1 MHRLLSILFIAFL
14 IESCATGS
22 KGHPFTETTD
32 YYTTDICIDSNLT
45 DFEEIKSKV
54 YHPGDILILY
64 IVDQGPT
71 SNESISVAYDVHNYD
86 LTEDMR
92 RWPIDVYMDS
102 GGWVEKFVHYI
113 EPFELET
120 TRHLFIHIK
129 YEVNDGGWPPR
140 YLPRHHVYVLDVEPY
155 N

>member
-1 MHRLLSILFIAFL
+1 MYRPILKSLIYALLLTACSLN
-14 IESCATGS
+14 SR
-22 KGHPFTETTD
+22 KHPFTETTD

-71 SNESISVAYDVHNYD
+71 NNKSISVAYDVHNYD
-86 LTEDMR
+86 LTEDMKY
-92 RWPIDVYMDS
+92 WSVDIYMDS
-102 GGWVEKFVHYI
+102 GGWVEKFIHYI

-120 TRHLFIHIK
+120 TRHLFIHIS
-129 YEVNDGGWPPR
+129 YEVHVGNLR
-140 YLPRHHVYVLDVEPY
+140 YMPRHHVYVLDVEPL
-155 N
+155 